1 MITITKQNKDLKMH
15 ELPLTN
21 KILETAIDFAE
32 KNNAVQ
38 IQEINLLI
46 GELSDIEEHWLN
58 HYFKYISKD
67 TIASDANL
75 KITRVNIKWLCLNC
89 FFEFRGDKK
98 SDKPPKCPKCQE
110 TKNLELINGREF
122 IIESIGII

>member
-1 MITITKQNKDLKMH
+1 MH

-46 GELSDIEEHWLN
+46 GHAV
-58 HYFKYISKD
+58 FMV
-67 TIASDANL
+67 A
-75 KITRVNIKWLCLNC
+75 
-89 FFEFRGDKK
+89 
-98 SDKPPKCPKCQE
+98 
-110 TKNLELINGREF
+110 
-122 IIESIGII
+122 

>member
-1 MITITKQNKDLKMH
+1 MH

-21 KILETAIDFAE
+21 KILETALDFAK

-58 HYFKYISKD
+58 HYFRYISKE

-75 KITRVNIKWLCLNC
+75 KITKVNIRWLCLSC
-89 FFEFRGDKK
+89 CFEFDGEKK
-98 SDKPPKCPKCQE
+98 TENPVICPKCKE

-122 IIESIGII
+122 IIESIGIL

>member
-1 MITITKQNKDLKMH
+1 MH

-58 HYFKYISKD
+58 HYFRYISKD

-89 FFEFRGDKK
+89 FFEFE
-98 SDKPPKCPKCQE
+98 E
-110 TKNLELINGREF
+110 TKNQTNRQNAQNARKQKIWNL
-122 IIESIGII
+122 